1 MAGATYRL
9 PLLKIILFI
18 MLMSGYRLVAQAA
31 ADGDSGN
38 GLEEDL
44 QEKAPETGRA
54 RVPHVFVGVLARNV
68 AYLLSNFFG
77 GLEQLDYPKERMT
90 IW

>member
-9 PLLKIILFI
+9 PLLKISLFI

-31 ADGDSGN
+31 ADGDSSK

-44 QEKAPETGRA
+44 QAKAPETGRA

-77 GLEQLDYPKERMT
+77 GFEQLDYPKERMT
-90 IW
+90 VW